1 MPLLTLPSVAMILP
15 EPTARAVASP
25 VPAVMAATLKVSDDH
40 VASFVTSCV
49 LPSLNVAVA
58 LNSCCAPKEMF
69 ALAGVTVM
77 EFTVTDETVS

>member
-1 MPLLTLPSVAMILP
+1 MILA
-15 EPTARAVASP
+15 EPTVRAVASP
-25 VPAVMAATLKVSDDH
+25 VLAVIEATLEVSDDH

-58 LNSCCAPKEMF
+58 LNCCCAPKEMF
-69 ALAGVTVM
+69 AVAGVTAM